1 MTVRLRIRSQRCYM
15 LGTQSVQVVRNFT
28 TWASWRLAIIFST
41 REGTSR
47 IGAGAAVVW
56 TGLSSARTETTLFC

>member
-1 MTVRLRIRSQRCYM
+1 M

-41 REGTSR
+41 RDGTSR
-47 IGAGAAVVW
+47 IGAGAVVVW
-56 TGLSSARTETTLFC
+56 TGFGSARTETTLFH